1 MLFGGFS
8 TVGGNLMKSILV
20 YGDSLVWGRNASQ
33 KDRHSFDDRWP
44 NVLASKLKDVT
55 VWEAGLGG
63 RTTDLEF
70 AGRPGRNG
78 LKHLPVALLQA
89 APLDLVILAL
99 GTNDTFAEPG
109 RKPQD
114 TVNAMRSLIT
124 TARDLP
130 TAPGSSV
137 PNTNPPKVMI
147 VSPPNCLPLPS
158 VTGEGFPELDDLIR
172 WLPKLAKLY
181 EELAI
186 EQDTYF
192 ADAAKFCEPDPVD
205 GLHLDVENTR
215 KLGIGIAETI
225 ALEGFSDFC

>member
-1 MLFGGFS
+1 MK
-8 TVGGNLMKSILV
+8 KSILV

-44 NVLASKLKDVT
+44 NVLASILKDVS

-70 AGRPGRNG
+70 VGRPGRNG
-78 LKHLPVALLQA
+78 LKHLPVSLLQA

-99 GTNDTFAEPG
+99 GTNDPFAEAG

-114 TVNAMRSLIT
+114 TVNAMRAFIT
-124 TARDLP
+124 ATRDLP

-137 PNTNPPKVMI
+137 PNTSPPKVMI
-147 VSPPNCLPLPS
+147 VSPPNCLPLHS
-158 VTGEGFPELDDLIR
+158 VTGEGFPELDDLTR
-172 WLPKLAKLY
+172 WLPKLANLY
-181 EELAI
+181 EKLAI
-186 EQDTYF
+186 EQQTYF
-192 ADAAKFCEPDPVD
+192 ADAANFCEPDPVD

-215 KLGIGIAETI
+215 KLGVGIAK
-225 ALEGFSDFC
+225 ALVFAGFADFHGRQTNLDQAWR